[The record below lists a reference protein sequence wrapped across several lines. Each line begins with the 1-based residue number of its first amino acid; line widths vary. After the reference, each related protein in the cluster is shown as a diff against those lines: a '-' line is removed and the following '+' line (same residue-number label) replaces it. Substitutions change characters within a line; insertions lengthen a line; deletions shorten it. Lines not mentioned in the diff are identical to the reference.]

1 MNWLRISIE
10 TTTQA
15 IEALCAKMYS
25 IGITGLEIEDAND
38 FNDFLENSTP
48 YWDYVDESLLFRKTS
63 PTYVKVYITDNI
75 TGHEQLSMINQALCE
90 LKNDDK
96 ENFFGSL
103 KITSDSLAE
112 QDWAE
117 NWKKYYKPLTV
128 GEKILIV
135 PEWENAE
142 NTEGKTVFTIN
153 PGMSFGTGTHQSTQ
167 LCIESLEKHIKN
179 GDSVLDLGCGS
190 GILSIISM
198 LLGADHALAIDIDPN
213 AAKIASENAE
223 KNNIDLAK
231 YKTAAGNILTDE
243 NIQSLIAGEQ
253 YDIILANIVADVII
267 ALAPMAKKALKNGG
281 YFICSGIILERIADV
296 KNALENAGYKILNV
310 CEKGEWASVTA
321 M

>member
-1 MNWLRISIE
+1 MNWLRLSIE

-38 FNDFLENSTP
+38 FNNFLENSTQ
-48 YWDYVDESLLFRKTS
+48 YWDYVDESLLYRKSS
-63 PTYVKVYITDNI
+63 PTYVKVYITDNAA
-75 TGHEQLSMINQALCE
+75 GHEQLSMINSAVSE
-90 LKNDDK
+90 LKSTDDD
-96 ENFFGSL
+96 NFFGSL

-128 GEKILIV
+128 GENILIV
-135 PEWENAE
+135 PEWESVE

-167 LCIESLEKHIKN
+167 LCLESLEKHIKN
-179 GDSVLDLGCGS
+179 GDTVLDLGCGS

-198 LLGADHALAIDIDPN
+198 LLGADSALAIDIDPN
-213 AAKIASENAE
+213 AAKIAAENAA
-223 KNNIDLAK
+223 KNDIDINK
-231 YKTAAGNILTDE
+231 YQTAAGNILTDE
-243 NIQSLIAGEQ
+243 NIKALIGRKK
-253 YDIILANIVADVII
+253 YDIVLANIVADVII
-267 ALAPMAKKALKNGG
+267 ALCPMAKSVLKSGG

-296 KNALENAGYKILNV
+296 KEALENAGYEILNI
-310 CEKGEWASVTA
+310 CEKGEWASITA
-321 M
+321 K